1 MGYWNR
7 DLSWHGVG
15 HGSGVDEASSSQA
28 MGQVHLPSNGQIFP
42 ALCLPTS
49 PPLTWSHLPPP
60 LLSQR
65 LYRGFML
72 LSQYALSYI

>member
-1 MGYWNR
+1 MDYQNR

-15 HGSGVDEASSSQA
+15 HVSRVDEASPSQA
-28 MGQVHLPSNGQIFP
+28 MGQVHLPSNGQVFP
-42 ALCLPTS
+42 LSAHSLT
-49 PPLTWSHLPPP
+49 LTWPHLPPP

-72 LSQYALSYI
+72 LSRYALSYI